1 MRILFAGTP
10 DFAVAALDALLE
22 SDHEVVA
29 VYTQPDRPAGR
40 GRRTTPPPVKVRAQ
54 EAGLP
59 VHQPEDLRDPA
70 EQQRLAG
77 LGADLGVVVAY
88 GLLLPRAV
96 LDLLPLGWVNLHA
109 SRLPRWRGAAPIQR
123 ALLAGDRET
132 GVDLMQMS
140 PGLDTGPVLAETVVP
155 IGPRET
161 GGELHDRLAA
171 AGAELLRTH
180 LDDLAAGRLEA
191 TPQPEEGATYAAR
204 IDPAEA
210 TLDWDRPAAEL
221 DRLVRAFHPWPT
233 ARTTAA
239 DGSALKVH
247 AAEPRDEAAAA
258 EPGTV
263 LAATPE
269 GVDVATGEGVLR
281 LTRLQAAGGRPM
293 AAGDFLNGRRELVA
307 PGSRLGEQ

>member
-1 MRILFAGTP
+1 MRIVFAGTP
-10 DFAVAALDALLE
+10 DFAVAALDALLASE
-22 SDHEVVA
+22 HEVVA

-40 GRRTTPPPVKVRAQ
+40 GRRPTPPPVKVRA
-54 EAGLP
+54 EAAGLP
-59 VHQPEDLRDPA
+59 VHQPESLRDPA
-70 EQQRLAG
+70 EQQRLAD
-77 LGADLGVVVAY
+77 LGADLGVVAAY
-88 GLLLPRAV
+88 GLILPRAV

-123 ALLAGDRET
+123 AILAGDTET

-171 AGAELLRTH
+171 AGAELLRAH
-180 LDDLAAGRLEA
+180 LDDLAAGRLQA
-191 TPQPEEGATYAAR
+191 TPQPEEGVTYAQR

-210 TLDWDRPAAEL
+210 TLDWSRPATEL
-221 DRLVRAFHPWPT
+221 DRLVRAFHPWPV

-239 DGSALKVH
+239 DGSSLKVH
-247 AAEPRDEAAAA
+247 AAEPVDEATTA
-258 EPGTV
+258 EPGTL
-263 LAATPE
+263 LAAGPA

-281 LTRLQAAGGRPM
+281 LARLQAAGARPM
-293 AAGDFLNGRRELVA
+293 AVADFLNGRRELVA
-307 PGSRLGEQ
+307 PGGRLGAT